1 MDDQITEGIGDEK
14 LGESGHFPWRAQN
27 WAQKAHD
34 LKSNSHLQMVSISLI
49 IFETRN
55 QKWQIKS

>member
-1 MDDQITEGIGDEK
+1 MDDQITERIGDEK
-14 LGESGHFPWRAQN
+14 LGESAHFPWRAQN
-27 WAQKAHD
+27 WGQKAHD
-34 LKSNSHLQMVSISLI
+34 LKSNLHLQKVSISLI